1 MLTSSEMSVL
11 EGLEEELETREG
23 ESEEARECTPRRAR

>member
-1 MLTSSEMSVL
+1 VLTSSEMSVR

-23 ESEEARECTPRRAR
+23 ESEEAQKWTFCKR